1 VKYEQLESYLP
12 PVEEAGKVN
21 AVVTTTTPRQN
32 VSNQGAWSTTN
43 SNRNNAPNSGIVSFN
58 PQSNRSRGNYNNN
71 YRGRG
76 NNNRGF
82 SHWNQQG
89 SPRQT
94 APSAQASF
102 NPQTH
107 LNGRGFNNNRGRG
120 NGPPRYQNQR
130 YQQPQAQQQQN
141 VQPIQQQ
148 QYYNAG
154 NYNTPQQPQQQMT
167 QPRRCYICHEDH
179 NMRKCHY
186 RFNIPRFQNLY
197 QLEKEGSQGTQEET
211 YPGYPNYLDPN
222 SQQQ

>member
-1 VKYEQLESYLP
+1 MFQIMDFFS
-12 PVEEAGKVN
+12 A
-21 AVVTTTTPRQN
+21 
-32 VSNQGAWSTTN
+32 
-43 SNRNNAPNSGIVSFN
+43 N

-89 SPRQT
+89 YPRQT
-94 APSAQASF
+94 APSAPASYTQ
-102 NPQTH
+102 QTH
-107 LNGRGFNNNRGRG
+107 SRGHGLNNNRGRG

-141 VQPIQQQ
+141 VQPIQQR
-148 QYYNAG
+148 YYNAG
-154 NYNTPQQPQQQMT
+154 NYNNPQQQVT
-167 QPRRCYICHEDH
+167 QQMPRCYICHEDH
-179 NMRKCHY
+179 HMNNCQY
-186 RFNIPRFQNLY
+186 RFNIPRFQNLH
-197 QLEKEGSQGTQEET
+197 QLEEEGPQGTQEET